1 MSRHTL
7 EKIMRVYNDDHGD
20 YIEVREDTDGLEL
33 IEIQQSENK
42 QRVVMTI
49 EQARLVCKAVEAVA
63 QFVETRAAAEKTHG

>member
-1 MSRHTL
+1 MSNGHTL

-20 YIEVREDTDGLEL
+20 YVEVREDSDGLQL

-49 EQARLVCKAVEAVA
+49 EQARLVCKAVEEVA
-63 QFVETRAAAEKTHG
+63 QFIETREKSQ

>member
-20 YIEVREDTDGLEL
+20 YVEVREDADGLEL

-49 EQARLVCKAVEAVA
+49 EQARLVCKAVEEVA
-63 QFVETRAAAEKTHG
+63 QFVENRAKEAT